1 MKKAEERMTLAFKRN
16 NNIAQYSKM
25 LQNQVNQLGFGSPGI
40 NFFNLHDR
48 NWNDKNGHVKH
59 FKLGDF
65 DITVENIDNKF
76 FKMASIQFN
85 ITTDGQVNVSW
96 GGTDKQ
102 YATLEELRAEI
113 NHYKQ
118 MYKEIK
124 AFGAKLQAEK
134 DFI

>member
-1 MKKAEERMTLAFKRN
+1 MKKAEERVTLAFKRN
-16 NNIAQYSKM
+16 NNIAHYSKM
-25 LQNQVNQLGFGSPGI
+25 LQNQVNQLSMGGPGI

-76 FKMASIQFN
+76 FKMTSISFN

-96 GGTDKQ
+96 GGIEKQ
-102 YATLEELRAEI
+102 YSTLEELRAEI

-134 DFI
+134 DFV

>member
-1 MKKAEERMTLAFKRN
+1 MTLAFKRN
-16 NNIAQYSKM
+16 NNIAHYSKM
-25 LQNQVNQLGFGSPGI
+25 LQNQVNQLGMGGPGI

-76 FKMASIQFN
+76 FKMTSISFN

-96 GGTDKQ
+96 GGMEKQ
-102 YATLEELRAEI
+102 YSSLEELRAEI

-134 DFI
+134 DFV

>member
-1 MKKAEERMTLAFKRN
+1 MTLAFKRN

-25 LQNQVNQLGFGSPGI
+25 LQNQVNQFSMGGPGI

-76 FKMASIQFN
+76 FKMSSISFN

-96 GGTDKQ
+96 GGMDKQ
-102 YATLEELRAEI
+102 YSTLEELRAEI

-134 DFI
+134 DFV

>member
-16 NNIAQYSKM
+16 NNIAHYSKI
-25 LQNQVNQLGFGSPGI
+25 LQNQVNQLGMGGPGI

-76 FKMASIQFN
+76 FKISSISFN

-96 GGTDKQ
+96 GGMDKQ
-102 YATLEELRAEI
+102 YSTLEELRAEI

-134 DFI
+134 DFV

>member
-1 MKKAEERMTLAFKRN
+1 MTLAFKRN
-16 NNIAQYSKM
+16 NNIAHYSKM
-25 LQNQVNQLGFGSPGI
+25 LQNQVNQLSMGGPGI

-76 FKMASIQFN
+76 FKMSSISFN

-96 GGTDKQ
+96 GGGMDKQ
-102 YATLEELRAEI
+102 YSSLEELRAEI

-134 DFI
+134 DFV